1 MFIENP
7 GVSVGVSQQDPG
19 IDKFGFFK
27 KEIISLVT
35 FLTPLTR
42 NISCFLFINKREL
55 SDFNNNY
62 GNLLINMIE
71 DIVVVCLL
79 MIL

>member
-35 FLTPLTR
+35 F
-42 NISCFLFINKREL
+42 INVLRTVSAHIYWIFQIQCCKRVT
-55 SDFNNNY
+55 NRR
-62 GNLLINMIE
+62 LLITLHHTYKVKNTIR
-71 DIVVVCLL
+71 LL
-79 MIL
+79 